1 MFTCFYIEKV
11 HSEIA
16 DSIIRLHIIANSDSV
31 EDQQQKL
38 AVRDFVLERYGKTL
52 KAETRDQALEKIYGC
67 LPQILKDVQ
76 DLTDQQV
83 QISISESNF
92 PTKIYKDLQLPAGNY
107 LALKIVLGSGKG
119 KNWWCVMYPPLC
131 FQDASSVTDKEKLKQ
146 VLSEDEYELITSQEG
161 TVLYKFKIVELWNKL
176 KAL

>member
-1 MFTCFYIEKV
+1 M
-11 HSEIA
+11 
-16 DSIIRLHIIANSDSV
+16 
-31 EDQQQKL
+31 QQKGYSYDADATL
-38 AVRDFVLERYGKTL
+38 SSCYFPVKTYG
-52 KAETRDQALEKIYGC
+52 DMI
-67 LPQILKDVQ
+67 
-76 DLTDQQV
+76 
-83 QISISESNF
+83 F
-92 PTKIYKDLQLPAGNY
+92 PAGEY
-107 LALKIVLGSGKG
+107 EALKVNLGKSAG